1 MLRES
6 ARISLLVMSVTLLGC
21 GGEDLSR
28 FKEGLVPVKGKVT
41 LNGEPLRDTGV
52 LFIPGSA
59 AKLGAKPDVGTRTA
73 MGQTDAQGAY
83 TLISPPSGPDVK
95 PEEYPGCLPGEY
107 AVVLLQRRD
116 GAGVEAQAGA
126 PAATGPA
133 QEIPAKYFDPQTSGL
148 KASVSPS
155 SLEFNFQLSGKK

>member
-6 ARISLLVMSVTLLGC
+6 ARISLLVLSATLLGC

-41 LNGEPLRDTGV
+41 LDGEPLRNSGV
-52 LFIPGSA
+52 LFVPKSA

-73 MGQTDAQGAY
+73 MGETDPQGVY

-107 AVVLLQRRD
+107 AVVLLQRG
-116 GAGVEAQAGA
+116 GAGVEVQPGETA
-126 PAATGPA
+126 PGGPT
-133 QEIPAKYFDPQTSGL
+133 QTIPAKYTDPQTSGL
-148 KASVSPS
+148 KATVSAS
-155 SLEFNFQLSGKK
+155 SGEFNFELNSKK